1 LILVWLAVVATG
13 LVVTV
18 GASRY
23 AVRHA
28 MAAAAVL
35 EAPPFLLGVTLL
47 AIGTDLP
54 EMANSVIASISGHGD
69 VNVGDSVGSAAA
81 QSTIIIGLLPW
92 ITRRSIPVAHRKVA
106 LTGGLAVVALGL
118 GMFLVADGDLSRLDG
133 GLLLSAWIAS
143 MWLLAR
149 NSAPP
154 EPVEVTHPKRAPL
167 LHGLQAV
174 LGLILV
180 TAGALSA
187 VHGLV
192 NLAEALEAPEYL
204 ISFLTLALGTSL
216 PELALTTTA
225 VRKGQADLALG
236 NALGASLIDATLS
249 IGIGPL
255 IAPTLVTASLAVR
268 GGLFAAIAVALATT
282 TLVVVKRLGRLAGAW
297 LVVIYVAASV
307 ALIAF

>member
-1 LILVWLAVVATG
+1 
-13 LVVTV
+13 
-18 GASRY
+18 
-23 AVRHA
+23 
-28 MAAAAVL
+28 
-35 EAPPFLLGVTLL
+35 
-47 AIGTDLP
+47 
-54 EMANSVIASISGHGD
+54 
-69 VNVGDSVGSAAA
+69 
-81 QSTIIIGLLPW
+81 
-92 ITRRSIPVAHRKVA
+92 
-106 LTGGLAVVALGL
+106 
-118 GMFLVADGDLSRLDG
+118 
-133 GLLLSAWIAS
+133 
-143 MWLLAR
+143 
-149 NSAPP
+149 
-154 EPVEVTHPKRAPL
+154 
-167 LHGLQAV
+167 
-174 LGLILV
+174 LILV